1 MRGHLIVLNAASG
14 RGIRSHVRD
23 HIRALYAAAG
33 VPAEIELVAS
43 GRSAG
48 AAMRAAGARHPDVL
62 VAGGGDGTV
71 SAAAAVLAGTGIP
84 LAVLPLGTRNHFARD
99 LGVPLELDAAV
110 AAAIGGVPRRIDVG
124 EVNGEAFV
132 NNASIGVY
140 PAVVRL
146 RQQYQGRG
154 AGKWLPMAWAALAV
168 TRRRPF
174 LGVRLIVDG
183 APMLRRTPFVFV
195 GNNDYRMEGV
205 RAAQRETLDGGAL
218 AVYVMNASGRR
229 SLLWL
234 AFQVLAGRTREL
246 GELDHLHA
254 AEVTVETRRRHIQV
268 ARDGEVTTM
277 AAPLTFRIRPKA
289 LTVLVPAEANA
300 HG

>member
-1 MRGHLIVLNAASG
+1 MHGHLIVLNATSG
-14 RGIRSHVRD
+14 RGIRPDVRD
-23 HIRALYAAAG
+23 HIRELYEAAG
-33 VPAEIELVAS
+33 VAAEIELVAP

-48 AAMRAAGARHPDVL
+48 TAMREAAARHPDVL

-71 SAAAAVLAGTGIP
+71 SAAAAALADTGIP
-84 LAVLPLGTRNHFARD
+84 LGVLPLGTRNHFARD
-99 LGVPLELDAAV
+99 LGIPLELDAAI
-110 AAAIGGVPRRIDVG
+110 AAAIGGVPRLIDVG
-124 EVNGEAFV
+124 EVNGEVFV

-195 GNNDYRMEGV
+195 GNNEYRMEGV
-205 RAAQRETLDGGAL
+205 RAAQRETLDGGVL
-218 AVYVMNASGRR
+218 AVYMMNASGRR

-246 GELDHLHA
+246 GELDRLHA
-254 AEVTVETRRRHIQV
+254 TEVTVETRRRHLQV

-277 AAPLTFRIRPKA
+277 AAPLTFRIRPKSLA
-289 LTVLVPAEANA
+289 VLVPAEANA